1 MLMTFQKFV
10 TKIENWS
17 PTACHQQHD
26 TNIIVA
32 ILENSI
38 KENDTVLPSL
48 GIRLLKFWLSVN
60 TTSVQFN
67 KLAEFEIMLISNNK
81 Y

>member
-1 MLMTFQKFV
+1 MSMTFKKFV

-17 PTACHQQHD
+17 PNQIV

-32 ILENSI
+32 IPPNSI

>member
-1 MLMTFQKFV
+1 MSMTFQKFV

-17 PTACHQQHD
+17 PNQIV

-32 ILENSI
+32 IPPNSI